1 MRVWPLKQPHA
12 RVTRDDC
19 FPRGTNTFLLFPARV
34 KEVDFSLKQKQ
45 LEDTEDAESEIT
57 FADDDSKCDLVLG
70 ECFFETEKS
79 KAEEM
84 LRTKSTS
91 ERKSIEENK
100 EELTS
105 VERAMEQLKG
115 HLYGK
120 FGSSINL
127 EE

>member
-1 MRVWPLKQPHA
+1 
-12 RVTRDDC
+12 
-19 FPRGTNTFLLFPARV
+19 
-34 KEVDFSLKQKQ
+34 
-45 LEDTEDAESEIT
+45 LEDTEEAESEIT
-57 FADDDSKCDLVLG
+57 FADDDSKCDLVL
-70 ECFFETEKS
+70 

-84 LRTKSTS
+84 LQTKIENET
-91 ERKSIEENK
+91 KSIEENK

>member
-84 LRTKSTS
+84 LQTKSTS
-91 ERKSIEENK
+91 ERKSIE
-100 EELTS
+100 
-105 VERAMEQLKG
+105 
-115 HLYGK
+115 
-120 FGSSINL
+120 
-127 EE
+127 

>member
-1 MRVWPLKQPHA
+1 MRVRPLKQPRA

-19 FPRGTNTFLLFPARV
+19 FPRGTNTHFFSPHSN
-34 KEVDFSLKQKQ
+34 VDFSIPKQKQ
-45 LEDTEDAESEIT
+45 LEDTEEAESEIT
-57 FADDDSKCDLVLG
+57 VADDDSKCDLVLG
-70 ECFFETEKS
+70 ECFFETEKL

-84 LRTKSTS
+84 LQTKIENET
-91 ERKSIEENK
+91 KSIEENK